1 MLRLLPLE
9 RIRTDPHTWCS
20 VVFKDKMQFARLP
33 FVVAVLFMFALGT
46 RVFFHSRFTDCEASH
61 K

>member
-1 MLRLLPLE
+1 ME
-9 RIRTDPHTWCS
+9 F
-20 VVFKDKMQFARLP
+20 VRLP

-46 RVFFHSRFTDCEASH
+46 RVFFLIGLTDRDAPH